1 MKLSDLTQPF
11 RRPRSDT
18 GQAAPSDS
26 QDDLGFGNKVITS
39 GGRLI
44 NQDGS
49 FNIVRR
55 GYQSWAP
62 YQHLVEMS
70 WKRFALMVFIFYIL
84 INAIFAFAFMACG
97 RYSLNGVSP
106 DSSFWEFFADCFFF
120 SIQTFTTVGYG
131 ALSPLGFAANALA
144 ALDALVGLM
153 SFALATGLVFA
164 RFSKPKAQILFSK
177 HAIISPYRHR
187 ETGEQINSL
196 QFRIVNTRNNKLIN
210 LEAKVVMTWL
220 EALPDGTLA
229 RRFANLPLE
238 RDRVTLLPLNW
249 TLVHPID
256 KTSPMYSLVCD
267 DLTRS
272 HTEILIMLQG
282 YDDTFAQNVHTNS
295 SYTCH
300 EIEWGVKF
308 AGMYHA
314 QNGHTVLEID
324 KLDEIVGLDEEE

>member
-1 MKLSDLTQPF
+1 MKLSDITQSF
-11 RRPRSDT
+11 RRARNIV
-18 GQAAPSDS
+18 GRAAPSDS
-26 QDDLGFGNKVITS
+26 QDDLGFGNQVISS
-39 GGRLI
+39 GSRLI

-49 FNIVRR
+49 FNIVRS

-70 WKRFALMVFIFYIL
+70 WKRFAVIVFLFYVI
-84 INAIFAFAFMACG
+84 INVLFAFAFMACG
-97 RYSLNGVSP
+97 RYSLNGVDP
-106 DSSFWEFFADCFFF
+106 GSSFWAFFANCFFF

-131 ALSPLGFAANALA
+131 TLSPLGFTANAIA

-164 RFSKPKAQILFSK
+164 RFSKPRAQILFSK
-177 HAIISPYRHR
+177 NAIVTPYRHR
-187 ETGEQINSL
+187 ETGEIMDSL

-220 EALPDGTLA
+220 EALPDGSLA
-229 RRFANLPLE
+229 RRYANLPLE

-249 TLVHPID
+249 TIVHPID
-256 KTSPMYSLVCD
+256 KDSPMHRLQCD
-267 DLTRS
+267 DLIRS

-308 AGMYHA
+308 ARMYHS
-314 QNGHTVLEID
+314 QNGHTILEID
-324 KLDEIVGLDEEE
+324 RLDELVGLDEEE